1 MGRAVLEVQRT
12 QQGQIATL
20 CRLFV
25 CSLNGLRERLASNHS
40 SSRYRGPRSPRTHP
54 CSLCNRLGHWKR
66 QCPLRYSPGHKGRNN
81 HPPSLPIHSDYD
93 TPALADATTT
103 HSGSGPVTPH
113 GLRSAGPFSSSFP
126 ASPNSDSRGTPVLTP
141 VTPVLPSA
149 PATDVHVPPPV
160 SVLLPTPGAARAE
173 SPVTPPV
180 PVPRT
185 SVTPPVPDPRTSVT
199 PPVPDPRTSVTP
211 PVPVLPTTSTTIPTT
226 SPRRRPSRRQN
237 RPEHMNTSISI
248 PDYVPLSYSD
258 SETDHLHPNVC
269 QDCSQDEGLTGQGPP
284 SDGPGPRGESLEVDP
299 SPPPLRNLCHP
310 TGRFYVSLGVS
321 VGSLTTGECG
331 RLALFP
337 ELGSGVAAF
346 FSSMGPVVPSE
357 RWALLVPSPSCSH
370 GTPAKHEPWG
380 PTSQANGISTIS
392 LSHYHAPPRH
402 VVLITTNRRESQ
414 IEREKP
420 GRYSHRVSVVIFQGK
435 ISKTARVVGLVE
447 TTSFPSQRA
456 TRKSTPAFRASRKPR
471 ADQDQ

>member
-1 MGRAVLEVQRT
+1 MSEMKGQFVLGAYQGQGIIWSSPGAGIRSSIPFSIPNWSKLSEVDDKALSGLVVAIGRAVLEVQRT
-12 QQGQIATL
+12 QQEQIATL

-25 CSLNGLRERLASNHS
+25 SSLNGLRERLASNHS

-54 CSLCNRLGHWKR
+54 CFLCNRLGHWKR
-66 QCPLRYSPGHKGRNN
+66 QCPLRYSPGHKGPNN
-81 HPPSLPIHSDYD
+81 HPPSLPIRSDYD

-141 VTPVLPSA
+141 VAPVLPSA

-185 SVTPPVPDPRTSVT
+185 SVTPPVPVPRTSVT
-199 PPVPDPRTSVTP
+199 LPVPVPRTSGAETPVTP
-211 PVPVLPTTSTTIPTT
+211 PVPVLPTTSTTVPTT

-284 SDGPGPRGESLEVDP
+284 SDRPGPRGESLEVDP
-299 SPPPLRNLCHP
+299 SPPPLR
-310 TGRFYVSLGVS
+310 
-321 VGSLTTGECG
+321 
-331 RLALFP
+331 
-337 ELGSGVAAF
+337 ELGSGVASF

-370 GTPAKHEPWG
+370 GTPAKHGGLPSKNALTVSTGALTVSPRRCAYSFRRKCFLLPPDLPRG
-380 PTSQANGISTIS
+380 PPPADGSLISSAQMFDT
-392 LSHYHAPPRH
+392 HPD
-402 VVLITTNRRESQ
+402 
-414 IEREKP
+414 
-420 GRYSHRVSVVIFQGK
+420 GM
-435 ISKTARVVGLVE
+435 
-447 TTSFPSQRA
+447 
-456 TRKSTPAFRASRKPR
+456 
-471 ADQDQ
+471 

>member
-12 QQGQIATL
+12 QQEQIATL

-54 CSLCNRLGHWKR
+54 CFLCNRLGHWKR

-103 HSGSGPVTPH
+103 HSGSGPLTPH

-141 VTPVLPSA
+141 VAPVLPSA

-185 SVTPPVPDPRTSVT
+185 SVTPPVPV
-199 PPVPDPRTSVTP
+199 PRTSVTP
-211 PVPVLPTTSTTIPTT
+211 PVPVLPTTSTTVPTT

-269 QDCSQDEGLTGQGPP
+269 QNCSQDEGLTGQGPP
-284 SDGPGPRGESLEVDP
+284 SDRSGPRGGLHEVNP
-299 SPPPLRNLCHP
+299 SPPPLRSVAHESSPKRRHP
-310 TGRFYVSLGVS
+310 GSLS
-321 VGSLTTGECG
+321 GSLTTGECG

-337 ELGSGVAAF
+337 SGPPLLQVIEHRVSFSSPDVYRSITLPVSSLGELGSGVASF

-370 GTPAKHEPWG
+370 GPPQNTVGSRAK
-380 PTSQANGISTIS
+380 T
-392 LSHYHAPPRH
+392 L
-402 VVLITTNRRESQ
+402 
-414 IEREKP
+414 
-420 GRYSHRVSVVIFQGK
+420 
-435 ISKTARVVGLVE
+435 
-447 TTSFPSQRA
+447 
-456 TRKSTPAFRASRKPR
+456 
-471 ADQDQ
+471 